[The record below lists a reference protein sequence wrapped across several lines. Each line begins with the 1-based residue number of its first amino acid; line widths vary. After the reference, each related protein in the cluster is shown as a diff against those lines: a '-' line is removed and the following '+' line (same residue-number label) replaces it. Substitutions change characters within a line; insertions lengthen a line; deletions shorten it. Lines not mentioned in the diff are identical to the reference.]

1 MAGEVDNRVYSI
13 DHFSTNQNVFEPQ
26 RSTHAWIE
34 FDFSNSANSFNITA
48 NDLKTGYGV
57 DGITEEDYKA
67 SAEVDN
73 FNTLLKLSIDSFSLP
88 QHTVGTITINRAN
101 EKIKFAGQIQNGG
114 SGTIQINDWIGADSV
129 RWVQCWDNKCY
140 NIRTGK
146 AGLAKDYKINGTIY
160 QYAPDGTVS
169 RTYKLIGCWIH
180 NVVYGQSVTYGSD
193 SANKVSFTLEYDKGY
208 PIWDEQATTKQET
221 TKQETTKQATT

>member
-1 MAGEVDNRVYSI
+1 MAEKADNRVYSI
-13 DHFSTNQNVFEPQ
+13 DHFSNNQNLFEPQ

-34 FDFSNSANSFNITA
+34 FDFSDSTDSFNIT
-48 NDLKTGYGV
+48 NTNLSKGYGV
-57 DGITEEDYKA
+57 NEETTYAA
-67 SAEVDN
+67 SKEIDN

-129 RWVQCWDNKCY
+129 RWVQYWDNKCY

-146 AGLAKDYKINGTIY
+146 AGLAKEYKINGTIY

-208 PIWDEQATTKQET
+208 PIWDKQN
-221 TKQETTKQATT
+221 